1 MQEKDYHPLTETLR
15 LYAGWLIVCLF
26 AIYAA
31 GSYQQLRQLPFRI
44 SILDE
49 WIASPVIL
57 QITLTAFLFLMLG
70 SVHQA
75 AGRGAWKG
83 MGLAAIGF
91 ALMIVFR
98 ANA

>member
-15 LYAGWLIVCLF
+15 LYAGWLVACLF

-31 GSYQQLRQLPFRI
+31 GSYQHIRQLPFRI
-44 SILDE
+44 STLDE

-57 QITLTAFLFLMLG
+57 QTSLAAFLFLMLG

-75 AGRGAWKG
+75 AGKGVWKG
-83 MGLAAIGF
+83 IGLTAIGF
-91 ALMIVFR
+91 ALLVVFR